1 MAEVAVNCTNATID
15 MDEEGTFRLRWT
27 PGTTV
32 SVADAAAVIA
42 AVQGATVSGL
52 QPMMF
57 EVSEVFLSAE
67 ARKLLLGTRF
77 VRAVALIGATVVDRV
92 VAAALLRGGVSPH
105 GYFTSEDA
113 AREWLDQLALSDAL
127 EAV

>member
-1 MAEVAVNCTNATID
+1 MAEVAVNCTNATLD
-15 MDEEGTFRLRWT
+15 VDEEGTFRLRWT

-42 AVQGATVSGL
+42 AVRGATVSCL
-52 QPMMF
+52 QPMMV
-57 EVSEVFLSAE
+57 EVVDVTLTAE

-92 VAAALLRGGVSPH
+92 VAAALLRGEVSPH

-113 AREWLDQLALSDAL
+113 AREWLGQLRVSDAL

>member
-1 MAEVAVNCTNATID
+1 

-32 SVADAAAVIA
+32 SVADAAAVVA
-42 AVQGATVSGL
+42 AVQGATLSGL

-77 VRAVALIGATVVDRV
+77 VRAVALIGATVVDRD
-92 VAAALLRGGVSPH
+92 VAAALLRGGVNPY
-105 GYFTSEDA
+105 GYFTSEDG
-113 AREWLDQLALSDAL
+113 AREWLDQLALSDTL